1 MHFSS
6 LVSVVVSITSATVL
20 LLISTVDSTITTE
33 SGGSSNVVV
42 SISPDVP
49 EDQHFLDELIK
60 WIHNGSEQ
68 LYASTRCHLYLRNV
82 TILLPLNWDGLI
94 EDHAPATN
102 ISHRDGHIRVEPG
115 NPLYANRPYTE
126 QSSTTCCAPGDVLK
140 VSPDFIIRQHP
151 PIWYKGAYGSGTM
164 CLLIKF

>member
-6 LVSVVVSITSATVL
+6 VVSVVISITSATVL
-20 LLISTVDSTITTE
+20 LISTSEGTITTE
-33 SGGSSNVVV
+33 RGGSSNVVV

-49 EDQHFLDELIK
+49 EDQDFLDELIQ
-60 WIHNGSEQ
+60 WIRDGSKQ

-82 TILLPLNWDGLI
+82 IILLPQNWDGLV
-94 EDHAPATN
+94 DYHAPATN

-126 QSSTTCCAPGDVLK
+126 QSSTRCCAPGDVMK
-140 VSPDFIIRQHP
+140 VSPDFITHHTT
-151 PIWYKGAYGSGTM
+151 WYRGAY
-164 CLLIKF
+164 